1 MFKVS
6 TAQFNYLYGDQ
17 IHFPYSIGRL
27 VAYIKSKNNLESN
40 FEFDKTFI
48 FRDKIEEYITKCKD
62 SDILLCSCYVWNW
75 EITKYLAKEVK
86 KINPDCL
93 IILGGPQVPD
103 RTEGFFEKFPFIDI
117 LVHGEGEYIIENIF
131 NKFLIN
137 KDFSEIQGLE
147 TNSFRTPPQ
156 PRIKDLDSLPSPY
169 LTNLV
174 WELVDKIDG
183 IQYIATWETNR
194 GCPYQCTFC
203 DWGSLT
209 NSKMTNFS
217 EEKLCSEI
225 EWFGKNKIT
234 YIDCCDANFGI
245 LQERDLRLAT
255 KLKEEALKTGFPE
268 KFRAAW
274 AKFASEKIIPIAK
287 ELQSGGILKAVSLS
301 LQSLDETTLEIVKRA
316 NMKFD
321 KYSELTGTFR
331 KNGIPTYTELIMG
344 MPGETLDSW
353 KKGLETLVS
362 DTKTGSL
369 YIYNC
374 GLFTNAPMNEPVY
387 VEHHKIKSILSP
399 IYLGH
404 SSIHERGMPEY
415 ENIVVSTVSF
425 STDEL
430 KQIYLYSWLI
440 QTFHSLGIFEYIS
453 KYYNRIHN
461 LQYMK
466 FYDIFLEFCK
476 VEDSIFSKEYQK
488 VISHI
493 ESGYSGKG
501 WDHHD
506 PDLGEIYWPF
516 EEASWAR
523 LASNKDKL
531 NDQIFSFLK
540 YLENKL
546 GYNTPDKI
554 LKDLIKFNVF
564 LLSTKDDQREIKS
577 DSFDFDWKNF
587 FINNK
592 DLTQIK
598 KNYYYRNLVIENDPI
613 QWAWKSIW
621 FGRANN
627 SFKFHPERLEENEIL
642 INTPEIK

>member
-6 TAQFNYLYGDQ
+6 TSQFNYKYGDQ

-27 VAYIKSKNNLESN
+27 VTYIKSKKIFESN
-40 FEFDKTFI
+40 FEFDTTFI
-48 FRDKIEEYITKCKD
+48 FRDKIEEYISKCKD

-75 EITKYLAKEVK
+75 EITKLLAEEVK
-86 KINPDCL
+86 KINPNCL
-93 IILGGPQVPD
+93 IIFGGPQVPD
-103 RTEGFFEKFPFIDI
+103 RSEGFFEKFPFVDI
-117 LVHGEGEYIIENIF
+117 LVHGEGEYIVENIF
-131 NKFLIN
+131 NKFLSN
-137 KDFSEIQGLE
+137 NDFSEIKGIE
-147 TNSFRTPPQ
+147 TKNFKTPPQ
-156 PRIKDLDSLPSPY
+156 PRIKDLNSLPSPY
-169 LTNLV
+169 LTDII
-174 WELVDKIDG
+174 WKLVDKIDG
-183 IQYIATWETNR
+183 VEYIATWETNR

-209 NSKMTNFS
+209 NSRMTNFS
-217 EEKLCSEI
+217 EEKLCNEI

-255 KLKEEALKTGFPE
+255 KLKEVALKTGFPE

-287 ELQSGGILKAVSLS
+287 ELQTGGILKAVSLS

-344 MPGETLDSW
+344 MPGETLESW

-387 VEHHKIKSILSP
+387 VKHHNIKAILSP

-404 SSIHERGMPEY
+404 SSIHDRGIPEY

-425 STDEL
+425 TTDEL
-430 KQIYLYSWLI
+430 KQIYLFSWLI
-440 QTFHSLGIFEYIS
+440 QTFNSLGIFEYIS
-453 KYYNRIHN
+453 KYYNHTHN

-466 FYDIFLEFCK
+466 FYEIFLEFCNSK
-476 VEDSIFSKEYQK
+476 KSIFSEEYNK
-488 VISHI
+488 VLEYIDT
-493 ESGYSGKG
+493 GYSGKG
-501 WDHHD
+501 WNHYD
-506 PDLGEIYWPF
+506 PKLGEIFWPI
-516 EEASWAR
+516 EEATWLR
-523 LASNKDKL
+523 LTYDKEL
-531 NDQIFSFLK
+531 ILKNTESFLK
-540 YLENKL
+540 FLENKT
-546 GYNTPDKI
+546 GFRTSEKI
-554 LKDLIKFNVF
+554 LKDLIKFQVF
-564 LLSTKDDQREIKS
+564 LLTTRDEKETKIEN
-577 DSFDFDWKNF
+577 FDYDWKNF
-587 FINNK
+587 SVNNGSLIENKKSYSYKNLVLEK
-592 DLTQIK
+592 DPIMWGFKTIWYGRQM
-598 KNYYYRNLVIENDPI
+598 KNYKI
-613 QWAWKSIW
+613 
-621 FGRANN
+621 
-627 SFKFHPERLEENEIL
+627 HPEELDEDKIIFVETKTNQ
-642 INTPEIK
+642 

>member
-6 TAQFNYLYGDQ
+6 TAQFNYRYGDQ

-27 VAYIKSKNNLESN
+27 VAYVKSKENLEPN
-40 FEFDKTFI
+40 FEFDKTCI
-48 FRDKIEEYITKCKD
+48 FRDKLEEYIKKCKD

-75 EITKYLAKEVK
+75 EITKFLAQEVK
-86 KINPDCL
+86 KINPNCL
-93 IILGGPQVPD
+93 IIFGGPQIPD
-103 RTEGFFEKFPFIDI
+103 RTEGFFEKFPFVDI
-117 LVHGEGEYIIENIF
+117 LVHGEGEYIVENIF
-131 NKFLIN
+131 NKFLTD
-137 KDFSEIQGLE
+137 KDFSEIQGIE
-147 TNSFRTPPQ
+147 TKNFRSSPQ
-156 PRIKDLDSLPSPY
+156 PRIKDLNSLPSPY

-174 WELVDKIDG
+174 WDLVDEIDG

-217 EEKLCSEI
+217 EEKLFNEI

-245 LQERDLRLAT
+245 LQARDLHLAT
-255 KLKEEALKTGFPE
+255 KLKEVALKTGFPE

-287 ELQSGGILKAVSLS
+287 ELQTGGILKAVSLS

-321 KYSELTGTFR
+321 TYSELTGTFR
-331 KNGIPTYTELIMG
+331 EHGIPTYTELIMG

-387 VEHHKIKSILSP
+387 VKHHNIKAILSP

-415 ENIVVSTVSF
+415 ENIVISTVSF
-425 STDEL
+425 TTDEL

-453 KYYNRIHN
+453 KYYNKTYN
-461 LQYMK
+461 LPYMK
-466 FYDIFLEFCK
+466 FYEIFLDFCNSQK
-476 VEDSIFSKEYQK
+476 SIFSKEYQK
-488 VISHI
+488 VL
-493 ESGYSGKG
+493 EYVDTGYSGKG
-501 WDHHD
+501 WNHYD
-506 PDLGEIYWPF
+506 PKLGDIFWPI
-516 EEASWAR
+516 EEATWLR
-523 LASNKDKL
+523 LISPKNILFDHTEK
-531 NDQIFSFLK
+531 FLRF
-540 YLENKL
+540 LEIKM
-546 GYNTPDKI
+546 KI
-554 LKDLIKFNVF
+554 KTSEKIMKDLIKFQLF
-564 LLSTKDDQREIKS
+564 LLTTRDDDMIKNET
-577 DSFDFDWKNF
+577 FEHDWKNF
-587 FINNK
+587 FILNSSIIEQKKSYFCKNLVVEK
-592 DLTQIK
+592 DPILWNFKTVWYGRQIK
-598 KNYYYRNLVIENDPI
+598 NY
-613 QWAWKSIW
+613 KT
-621 FGRANN
+621 
-627 SFKFHPERLEENEIL
+627 HPEDLEEDKIIFVE
-642 INTPEIK
+642 T

>member
-1 MFKVS
+1 MIKVS
-6 TAQFNYLYGDQ
+6 TAQFNYRYGDQ

-27 VAYIKSKNNLESN
+27 VAYLKSKKNFESS

-48 FRDKIEEYITKCKD
+48 FRDKIEDYIQKCKD
-62 SDILLCSCYVWNW
+62 SEILLCSCYVWNW
-75 EITKYLAKEVK
+75 EITKFLAFEVK
-86 KINPDCL
+86 KINPNCL
-93 IILGGPQVPD
+93 IIFGGPQVPN
-103 RTEGFFEKFPFIDI
+103 RTEDFFEKYPFVDI

-131 NKFLIN
+131 NEFLN
-137 KDFSEIQGLE
+137 TKNFSDILGIE
-147 TNSFRTPPQ
+147 TKNFKNPPQ
-156 PRIKDLDSLPSPY
+156 PRIKDLNSLPSPY
-169 LTNLV
+169 LTNVIWDLV
-174 WELVDKIDG
+174 EKIEG

-217 EEKLCSEI
+217 DEKLYAEI

-245 LQERDLRLAT
+245 FQERDLHLAT
-255 KLKEEALKTGFPE
+255 KLKEQALKTGFPE

-274 AKFASEKIIPIAK
+274 AKFASDKIIPIAK
-287 ELQSGGILKAVSLS
+287 ELQAGGILKAVSLS

-316 NMKFD
+316 NLKFD

-331 KNGIPTYTELIMG
+331 ENGIPTYTELIMG

-387 VEHHKIKSILSP
+387 VNHHKIKAISSP

-415 ENIVVSTVSF
+415 ENIVISTASYT
-425 STDEL
+425 TDEL

-440 QTFHSLGIFEYIS
+440 QTFHSLGIFEYIT
-453 KYYNRIHN
+453 KYYNKVHN

-466 FYDIFLEFCK
+466 FYEIFLDYCNSRE
-476 VEDSIFSKEYQK
+476 SIFSEEYQK
-488 VISHI
+488 VLDYIDN
-493 ESGYSGKG
+493 GYSGKG
-501 WDHHD
+501 WNHYD
-506 PDLGEIYWPF
+506 PKLGDIFWPI
-516 EEASWAR
+516 EEATWLR
-523 LASNKDKL
+523 ITYDKEKL
-531 NDQIFSFLK
+531 LKTTESFLK
-540 YLENKL
+540 FLEEKTRF
-546 GYNTPDKI
+546 NTPEKI
-554 LKDLIKFNVF
+554 LRDLIKFQVF
-564 LLSTKDDQREIKS
+564 LLTTRNEQETKKET
-577 DSFDFDWKNF
+577 FDFDWKTFYMRNTS
-587 FINNK
+587 
-592 DLTQIK
+592 LTENQ
-598 KNYYYRNLVIENDPI
+598 KNYYYQNLVIENNPI
-613 QWAWKSIW
+613 VWGFKAVWY
-621 FGRANN
+621 GRQIKNY
-627 SFKFHPERLEENEIL
+627 KTHPEELNEDKVIFVETKT
-642 INTPEIK
+642 NQ